1 MLKTSYSSK
10 ERVSALQRKLYQKAK
25 QQPEFRFYALY
36 DKIYRN
42 DVLQRAYDL
51 VKQNKGSPGLDGI
64 TFGII
69 EQGKG
74 KQIYLLELQEKL
86 KANTYQASPIKR
98 VDIPKGNGETRPL
111 GIPCIEDRI
120 VQMAVKL
127 IIEPIFEAGFSDSS
141 YGFRPKRSAHQAMD
155 AITDALQKGHTQVI
169 DADLSKY
176 FDTIAHENLMKTVAA
191 RIVDKRILALLNQ
204 WLKAIVIKVD
214 KDGKRTVI
222 AGGKKSY
229 KGTPQGG
236 VISPLLANIYLNI
249 LDRIWDKHRLA
260 QKYKAKL
267 VRYADDLVILCA
279 NGTDTSLTFLK
290 KILNKLELKLNEDK
304 TEIKDSRVEGFNFLG
319 FQISMV
325 KNARSGRHFPLI
337 EPSPKSMKAIKQEIK
352 LYTRRKMNPVP
363 INDIVKNLNATVRG
377 WSNYFHYGYGHRRI
391 KQVKYYMEESLRSH
405 LRYRHKVKNRGASYH
420 RFSRKYLYDFLGLYK
435 PSVMPFWKVRNA

>member
-1 MLKTSYSSK
+1 MLITSYCSK

-25 QQPEFRFYALY
+25 QQPGFRFHSLY
-36 DKIYRN
+36 DKVCRK

-64 TFGII
+64 TFEII
-69 EQGKG
+69 EQGCG
-74 KQIYLLELQEKL
+74 KQIYLQELQEKL
-86 KANTYQASPIKR
+86 KGNAYQASPIKR

-111 GIPCIEDRI
+111 GIPCIKDRI

-155 AITDALQKGHTQVI
+155 AVTDALQKGHTQVI

-176 FDTIAHENLMKTVAA
+176 FDTIVHKNLIKTVAV
-191 RIVDKRILALLNQ
+191 RIVDKRILALLNR
-204 WLKAIVIKVD
+204 WLKAVVIKVD
-214 KDGKRTVI
+214 KGGKRVVI
-222 AGGKKSY
+222 AGGKKSW

-249 LDRIWDKHRLA
+249 MDGIWDKHRLA
-260 QKYKAKL
+260 QKYKARL

-279 NGTDTSLTFLK
+279 NGVDTPFTLLK
-290 KILNKLELKLNEDK
+290 YILNKLELKLNEDK
-304 TEIKDSRVEGFNFLG
+304 TEIKNSRVERFNFLG
-319 FQISMV
+319 FQIGMV
-325 KNARSGRHFPLI
+325 KSPRSGKYFPLI
-337 EPSPKSMKAIKQEIK
+337 EPSPKSMKAIKQKIK
-352 LYTRRKMNPVP
+352 LHTRRDMNPVP
-363 INDIVKNLNATVRG
+363 IKDIVKNLNATVRG
-377 WSNYFHYGYGHRRI
+377 WSNYFYYGYGHRKI
-391 KQVKYYMEESLRSH
+391 KQVKYYMEESLRSQ

-420 RFSRKYLYDFLGLYK
+420 KFPRKYLYDFLGLYK
-435 PSVMPFWKVRNA
+435 PPITPFWKSVHA

>member
-1 MLKTSYSSK
+1 MLITSYCLK

-25 QQPEFRFYALY
+25 QQPGFRFYSLY
-36 DKIYRN
+36 DKVYRN

-51 VKQNKGSPGLDGI
+51 VKQNKGSSGLDGV

-74 KQIYLLELQEKL
+74 RQIYLLDLQEKL
-86 KANTYQASPIKR
+86 KTNSYQAGSIKR

-111 GIPCIEDRI
+111 GIPCVGDRI

-176 FDTIAHENLMKTVAA
+176 FYTIVHENLMKTVAA
-191 RIVDKRILALLNQ
+191 RIVDRRILALLNQ
-204 WLKAIVIKVD
+204 WLKAIVIEVD

-222 AGGKKSY
+222 AGGKKSQ

-249 LDRIWDKHRLA
+249 LDRIWDKHLLA
-260 QKYKAKL
+260 QKYKARL
-267 VRYADDLVILCA
+267 VRYADDMVILCA
-279 NGTDTSLTFLK
+279 YGNDTSFTFL
-290 KILNKLELKLNEDK
+290 
-304 TEIKDSRVEGFNFLG
+304 
-319 FQISMV
+319 
-325 KNARSGRHFPLI
+325 
-337 EPSPKSMKAIKQEIK
+337 
-352 LYTRRKMNPVP
+352 
-363 INDIVKNLNATVRG
+363 
-377 WSNYFHYGYGHRRI
+377 
-391 KQVKYYMEESLRSH
+391 
-405 LRYRHKVKNRGASYH
+405 
-420 RFSRKYLYDFLGLYK
+420 
-435 PSVMPFWKVRNA
+435 

>member
-1 MLKTSYSSK
+1 M
-10 ERVSALQRKLYQKAK
+10 
-25 QQPEFRFYALY
+25 
-36 DKIYRN
+36 
-42 DVLQRAYDL
+42 
-51 VKQNKGSPGLDGI
+51 
-64 TFGII
+64 
-69 EQGKG
+69 
-74 KQIYLLELQEKL
+74 LELQEKL

-98 VDIPKGNGETRPL
+98 VDIPKGNDETRPL

-176 FDTIAHENLMKTVAA
+176 FDTIVHENLMKTIAL

-204 WLKAIVIKVD
+204 WLKAVVIKGD
-214 KDGKRTVI
+214 KGGKRTVV
-222 AGGKKSY
+222 AGGKKSR

-249 LDRIWDKHRLA
+249 MDGIWDKHQLA
-260 QKYKAKL
+260 QKYKARL

-279 NGTDTSLTFLK
+279 NGTDTPLTFLK
-290 KILNKLELKLNEDK
+290 HILNKLELKLNEDK

-319 FQISMV
+319 FQVSMV
-325 KNARSGRHFPLI
+325 KSARSGRHFPLV
-337 EPSPKSMKAIKQEIK
+337 EPSPKSMKAIKQTIK
-352 LYTRRKMNPVP
+352 LHTRRNMNPVP
-363 INDIVKNLNATVRG
+363 IKDIVKNLNATVRG
-377 WSNYFHYGYGHRRI
+377 WSNYFYYGYGHRKI
-391 KQVKYYMEESLRSH
+391 KQVKYYMEESLRSQ
-405 LRYRHKVKNRGASYH
+405 LRYRYKVKNRGASYH
-420 RFSRKYLYDFLGLYK
+420 KFSRKYLYDFLGLYK
-435 PSVMPFWKVRNA
+435 PPVTPF